1 MNAKKFSILNNVV
14 QVNNLKKYFNINKGF
29 LSMLGFGKKE
39 FRRAVDD
46 VSFSLREGKIFVLV
60 GESGSGKTTL
70 ARLILRAIDP
80 DSGTIIFN
88 GQDITKATGKELKNI
103 RKQIQM
109 VHQDPYSSINPKMR
123 ILDIVQEP
131 VDIFYKHLSKVE
143 RNQMVLSAL
152 EEVLLTPSQ
161 DISKKYPHSLSG
173 GERQRVAL
181 ARALVT
187 KPKVIIADEPVSM
200 LDVSTRAEVLKLIR
214 LLAEK
219 HQITFLYVTHDLA
232 TSRYVGDDIA
242 VMYVGKIVEK
252 GDIDSVLSNPLHPYT
267 QALIDAVYDPAQNNL
282 NNEKII
288 RMKFGNVPVP
298 ETGCRF
304 YNRCLYSMEKCKKDP
319 KLEEKKG
326 HFVSCFLYE
335 E

>member
-1 MNAKKFSILNNVV
+1 MNNVV
-14 QVNNLKKYFNINKGF
+14 EVKNLVKYFNINKNL
-29 LSMLGFGKKE
+29 LSFLGFGKKE

-46 VSFSLREGKIFVLV
+46 VSFSLKEGKIFVLV

-70 ARLILRAIDP
+70 ARLMLRAIDP
-80 DSGTIIFN
+80 DSGKIIFN
-88 GQDITKATGKELKNI
+88 GLDITNKTGKELKSI

-109 VHQDPYSSINPKMR
+109 VHQDPYSSINPRMR

-131 VDIFYKHLSKVE
+131 VDIFYKKKSKAE
-143 RNQMVLSAL
+143 RKEMAL
-152 EEVLLTPSQ
+152 AALDEVLLSPSIE
-161 DISKKYPHSLSG
+161 ISQKYPHSLSG

-181 ARALVT
+181 ARAIVI

-219 HQITFLYVTHDLA
+219 HNITFFYVTHDLA
-232 TSRYVGDDIA
+232 TSRYVGDEIA
-242 VMYVGKIVEK
+242 VMYLGKIVER
-252 GDIDSVLSNPLHPYT
+252 GDINSVLSNPLHPYT
-267 QALIDAVYDPAQNNL
+267 QALIDAVSEPTQNNL
-282 NNEKII
+282 NTEKII
-288 RMKFGNVPVP
+288 RMKFGNLPAP

-304 YNRCLYSMEKCKKDP
+304 YDRCLYSMEICKKEP

-326 HFVSCFLYE
+326 HFVACFLHDE
-335 E
+335 LIHIDRD